1 MVASIIVGDTADK
14 SLEVPAATVVSAA
27 CALFGVV
34 NCWKCKLIGVFEN
47 VPAVNR
53 IFSTLVLTMLGV
65 HAGELVAPEVN

>member
-1 MVASIIVGDTADK
+1 VVASIIVGDTADK

-34 NCWKCKLIGVFEN
+34 NCWKCKLIGVFAEN

-53 IFSTLVLTMLGV
+53 IFSTLVLTMLGMQC
-65 HAGELVAPEVN
+65 ANAD